1 MMLLRHAA
9 RAAAQRTRV
18 SCTVRHLSADTV
30 TVSVHEAQS
39 TTAQA
44 LRKIGWDDE
53 AADVQAEIMT
63 AAELC
68 GNNQGLVKMFNPSL
82 MAPQP
87 GAGKPV
93 VERETATSAAINANQ
108 APGMLAAVT
117 ASDLAA
123 GKALENNVINQCVGC
138 TRSFFTKSFLG
149 DDAAVLAPSSG
160 EESASPRHRASVASM
175 AWRSTRLNAASNLIS
190 TQVAVVSAYN
200 TSTSSGQLAFYA
212 ERQAKRGLVCLALA
226 NSPEFVRDRR
236 PTVPS
241 RCDSRQ

>member
-1 MMLLRHAA
+1 M
-9 RAAAQRTRV
+9 
-18 SCTVRHLSADTV
+18 RHLSAADTV

-44 LRKIGWDDE
+44 LRMIGWDDE

-87 GAGKPV
+87 GAGKPRRR
-93 VERETATSAAINANQ
+93 RETATSAAINANQ

-123 GKALENNVINQCVGC
+123 DKALENNVAVVSPT
-138 TRSFFTKSFLG
+138 TRRRRP
-149 DDAAVLAPSSG
+149 ASS
-160 EESASPRHRASVASM
+160 
-175 AWRSTRLNAASNLIS
+175 RSTR
-190 TQVAVVSAYN
+190 
-200 TSTSSGQLAFYA
+200 SGRRN
-212 ERQAKRGLVCLALA
+212 EGLVCLALA
-226 NSPEFVRDRR
+226 NSPRIRRAFGRRVVRIWHEPAGRR
-236 PTVPS
+236 RAAQRWCSVHV
-241 RCDSRQ
+241 

>member
-9 RAAAQRTRV
+9 RAAAQRKRV
-18 SCTVRHLSADTV
+18 SFAVRHLSAADTV
-30 TVSVHEAQS
+30 TVSVKEAQS

-44 LRKIGWDDE
+44 LRMIGWDDE

-123 GKALENNVINQCVGC
+123 AKALENN
-138 TRSFFTKSFLG
+138 
-149 DDAAVLAPSSG
+149 
-160 EESASPRHRASVASM
+160 
-175 AWRSTRLNAASNLIS
+175 
-190 TQVAVVSAYN
+190 VAVVSAYN

-226 NSPEFVRDRR
+226 NSPEFVR
-236 PTVPS
+236 VP
-241 RCDSRQ
+241 CPC

>member
-1 MMLLRHAA
+1 MLLGHAA

-18 SCTVRHLSADTV
+18 SCTVRHLAAAADTV
-30 TVSVHEAQS
+30 TVSVKEARS

-44 LRKIGWDDE
+44 LRMIGWDDA

-123 GKALENNVINQCVGC
+123 DKALENN
-138 TRSFFTKSFLG
+138 
-149 DDAAVLAPSSG
+149 
-160 EESASPRHRASVASM
+160 
-175 AWRSTRLNAASNLIS
+175 
-190 TQVAVVSAYN
+190 VAVVSAYN

-226 NSPEFVRDRR
+226 NSPEFVRGRR

>member
-1 MMLLRHAA
+1 MLLRHAM
-9 RAAAQRTRV
+9 RAAQRTRV
-18 SCTVRHLSADTV
+18 SRTVRHLSADTV
-30 TVSVHEAQS
+30 TVSVKEAQS

-44 LRKIGWDDE
+44 LRMIGWDDE

-123 GKALENNVINQCVGC
+123 DKALENN
-138 TRSFFTKSFLG
+138 
-149 DDAAVLAPSSG
+149 
-160 EESASPRHRASVASM
+160 
-175 AWRSTRLNAASNLIS
+175 
-190 TQVAVVSAYN
+190 VAVVSAYN

-226 NSPEFVRDRR
+226 NSPEFVA
-236 PTVPS
+236 PSAGASPVFGTNPLAVSVPRKGGAPFTFDMATS
-241 RCDSRQ
+241 AVALFGVCSPVWKSTTE

>member
-1 MMLLRHAA
+1 MLMFARSHLVGSLRRSSSLTRRLSTAA
-9 RAAAQRTRV
+9 ENITVTITEAREKTAAA
-18 SCTVRHLSADTV
+18 
-30 TVSVHEAQS
+30 
-39 TTAQA
+39 
-44 LRKIGWDDE
+44 LRQVGWDAED
-53 AADVQAEIMT
+53 AALQAEIMT

-123 GKALENNVINQCVGC
+123 DKALENN
-138 TRSFFTKSFLG
+138 
-149 DDAAVLAPSSG
+149 
-160 EESASPRHRASVASM
+160 
-175 AWRSTRLNAASNLIS
+175 
-190 TQVAVVSAYN
+190 VAVVSAYN

-226 NSPEFVRDRR
+226 NSPEFVR
-236 PTVPS
+236 VP
-241 RCDSRQ
+241 CPC